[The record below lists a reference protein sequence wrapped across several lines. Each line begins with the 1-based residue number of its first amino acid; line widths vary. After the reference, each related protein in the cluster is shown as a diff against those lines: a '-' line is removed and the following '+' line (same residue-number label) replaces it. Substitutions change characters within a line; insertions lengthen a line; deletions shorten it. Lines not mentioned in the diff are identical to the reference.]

1 MATFNK
7 WQTPFYVGE
16 VKDHDKVVD
25 AFMPFILKEKEYFH
39 SPWTLANCLSSCHH
53 DKNSVMPWDVWWD
66 AVTPNF
72 SEYLNSLEPVSD
84 YEIKLLDSWCN
95 IYKEG
100 GYQEIHDH
108 SAPKNNFSCSY
119 FFEYPDDTVTG
130 GELILE
136 NTKFTDITATGLE
149 NMFKSFNQKCFI
161 PNVKSGV
168 IVIFPSWIKHFTSP
182 NKSKKRRTTFSANVT
197 IEPRFTPE
205 QMQKFPT
212 EGSVGDFNFNYLGE
226 HDAN

>member
-1 MATFNK
+1 ML
-7 WQTPFYVGE
+7 
-16 VKDHDKVVD
+16 H
-25 AFMPFILKEKEYFH
+25 ILKEKDYFH
-39 SPWTLANCLSSCHH
+39 APWTLANCLSSCHH
-53 DKNSVMPWDVWWD
+53 ELNAQMPWDIWWD
-66 AVTPNF
+66 AVSPNF
-72 SEYLNSLEPVSD
+72 AEYLNSLEPVAD

-100 GYQEIHDH
+100 GFQEIHDH

-149 NMFKSFNQKCFI
+149 NKFKSFNPKCFI
-161 PNVKSGV
+161 INVKRESSN
-168 IVIFPSWIKHFTSP
+168 ISWKKHFTSP
-182 NKSKKRRTTFSANVT
+182 TKVKRRTTFSANVE
-197 IEPRFTPE
+197 IETRFKRADAEAP
-205 QMQKFPT
+205 QGQ
-212 EGSVGDFNFNYLGE
+212 GDFNFNYPRE